1 MGVVD
6 LVGATA
12 SVVSFVMLWPQAL
25 RIWSARRDPVILAGA
40 SAGTQMLVLV
50 NATLWGVY
58 AVLTGAFWVG
68 APGLVNAP
76 VALACLVLMHRAR
89 RLAPLVDRPGC
100 GCPTPTDVPHEVFVT
115 APPGWGSV
123 MACTPAS
130 RAAGVVVTDPDDV
143 ARLREQARPVPAQ

>member
-50 NATLWGVY
+50 NAT
-58 AVLTGAFWVG
+58 
-68 APGLVNAP
+68 PRPP
-76 VALACLVLMHRAR
+76 V
-89 RLAPLVDRPGC
+89 
-100 GCPTPTDVPHEVFVT
+100 
-115 APPGWGSV
+115 PPGSWSPARTTSPGSG
-123 MACTPAS
+123 S
-130 RAAGVVVTDPDDV
+130 RV
-143 ARLREQARPVPAQ
+143 ARSPAQ